1 MTEPAAL
8 RAALIGY
15 GLSGRFFHAPFLT
28 TTPGLRLSSIVTS
41 DSQRKSQAQADH
53 PGVTVFNHPDDLW
66 ARAGEHD
73 LVVVATATP
82 SHASLAIQAIEA
94 RLPVVVEKPLAPD
107 ARTARALADLARLRG
122 IPLTVF
128 HNRRWDARAAL
139 DPSGGLIPLTVF
151 HNRRWD
157 SDQCTLRLLLAA
169 GKLGRVYRYESR
181 FERWRPDARPG
192 SWRDRLA
199 TEGGGGVLLDL
210 GSHLVDQAI
219 ELFGAVTHVYAE
231 VVAHDHPADNESFVA
246 MTHSCGVRS
255 HLSMG
260 SVFAGPGPRL
270 RVLGSRAAF
279 IVEHLDGQEAALRA
293 GRLPSEPAFGTE
305 APESFGQLHIGN
317 LSEVVPSEPGRWQS
331 FYSSL
336 VESLTEGT
344 PLPVDALDAVK
355 VVEVLDAARRSS
367 ESHTVQCMEL

>member
-122 IPLTVF
+122 
-128 HNRRWDARAAL
+128 
-139 DPSGGLIPLTVF
+139 IPLTVF